1 MSRVLSTE
9 QAKMSI
15 QRMQSIINGGLTEQI
30 TRLDAEGKILSQPDV
45 WDGPLAQTF
54 RDSTWPQTKTALD
67 KVKQELDS
75 LRDQLQRISSDI
87 MSAGGSI

>member
-1 MSRVLSTE
+1 
-9 QAKMSI
+9 
-15 QRMQSIINGGLTEQI
+15 MQSIINGGLTEQI